1 MKEGLLKAQT
11 SYFELRR
18 RKDNRDGII
27 FLLPALT
34 AYTVFIAVPILM
46 AAGLC
51 FLNYNLLNPP
61 RWNGI
66 NNIKRLLI
74 DPLFLQTLGNT
85 FKFFVVL
92 TPIHCILA
100 LGLAYVVSQISN
112 NAIRSLYRNLIY
124 FPTIVT
130 TASVAF
136 VWRYMF
142 ATDVGFINYFLR
154 QLGLSNVPWMTD
166 PVMIYVTIALFS
178 WWKFIGTTFLYYL
191 VGLQN
196 IPSAYHEA
204 ALIDGAGKMQTFFKI
219 TLPLLSPTIF
229 FVFVTNMIGVFQIF
243 DEPFFIAPNNPVART
258 LALHI
263 YLNAFDNIRIGY
275 ASVLAFIMLAIIFT
289 ITAIQFSVQKRWV
302 NYDYE

>member
-1 MKEGLLKAQT
+1 MVLMKEKAA
-11 SYFELRR
+11 YFTRR
-18 RKDNRDGII
+18 QHQNNRDGIL
-27 FLLPALT
+27 FLLPALIS
-34 AYTVFIAVPILM
+34 YTLFIAAPIIM
-46 AAGLC
+46 ALGLV
-51 FLNYNLLNPP
+51 FLNYNLVSPP
-61 RWNGI
+61 KFIGF

-74 DPLFLQTLGNT
+74 DSQFTQVLGNT
-85 FKFFVVL
+85 LKFFFIL

-100 LGLAYVVSQISN
+100 LGFAYAVYSIRVSRVRSV
-112 NAIRSLYRNLIY
+112 IRNIIY

-130 TASVAF
+130 TASVAY

-142 ATDVGFINYFLR
+142 GTDTGFINYYIR
-154 QLGLSNVPWMTD
+154 SLGFNNIPWMTD
-166 PVMIYVTIALFS
+166 PAMIYVTIALFS
-178 WWKFIGTTFLYYL
+178 MWKFIGTTFLYYF

-196 IPSAYHEA
+196 IPSTYHEA
-204 ALIDGAGKMQTFFKI
+204 AIIDGAGKFQTFFRI

-243 DEPFFIAPNNPVART
+243 NEPFLIASNNPVVRT

-263 YLNAFDNIRIGY
+263 YLNAFDNMRIGY
-275 ASVLAFIMLAIIFT
+275 ASVLAVIMLAIILT

>member
-1 MKEGLLKAQT
+1 MNRKAT
-11 SYFELRR
+11 YFSKRQSRE
-18 RKDNRDGII
+18 NRDGILFI
-27 FLLPALT
+27 LPALL
-34 AYTVFIAVPILM
+34 AYIAFIGVPIIM
-46 AAGLC
+46 ALGLS
-51 FLNYNLLNPP
+51 FMNYNLLVSPTFI
-61 RWNGI
+61 GL

-74 DPLFLQTLGNT
+74 DPQFVQVLGNT
-85 FKFFVVL
+85 FKFFFIL

-100 LGLAYVVSQISN
+100 LVLAYFVSQIRF
-112 NAIRSLYRNLIY
+112 NAARSVIRNIIY
-124 FPTIVT
+124 FPVIVT

-142 ATDVGFINYFLR
+142 GTDTGFINYYIRL
-154 QLGLSNVPWMTD
+154 LGFSNIPWMTD

-178 WWKFIGTTFLYYL
+178 WWKFIGTTFLYYF

-196 IPSAYHEA
+196 IPSNYLEA
-204 ALIDGAGKMQTFFKI
+204 ARIDGAGKFQTFFKV

-243 DEPFFIAPNNPVART
+243 DEPFFLAPNNPVART

-275 ASVLAFIMLAIIFT
+275 ASVLAVIMMGIILV
-289 ITAIQFSVQKRWV
+289 ITGIQFSVQRRWV

>member
-1 MKEGLLKAQT
+1 MAMGL
-11 SYFELRR
+11 
-18 RKDNRDGII
+18 
-27 FLLPALT
+27 
-34 AYTVFIAVPILM
+34 VFA
-46 AAGLC
+46 
-51 FLNYNLLNPP
+51 NYNLLIPP
-61 RWNGI
+61 KFIGL

-74 DPLFLQTLGNT
+74 DPQFTQVLGNT
-85 FKFFVVL
+85 FKFFFIL

-100 LGLAYVVSQISN
+100 LGLAYLVFQIRFKHVRGV
-112 NAIRSLYRNLIY
+112 IRNIIY

-142 ATDVGFINYFLR
+142 ATDTGFINFYLR
-154 QLGLSNVPWMTD
+154 NLGFSNVPWMTN

-178 WWKFIGTTFLYYL
+178 WWKFIGTTFLYYF
-191 VGLQN
+191 VGFQN
-196 IPSAYHEA
+196 IPLAYHEA
-204 ALIDGAGKMQTFFKI
+204 ARIDGAGRFQTFFKV

-243 DEPFFIAPNNPVART
+243 DEPYFIGGNNPVARS

-275 ASVLAFIMLAIIFT
+275 ASVLAVIMLIIIFT